1 MIKILVLIDSSTESN
16 RRFLT
21 GLIRYSNE
29 KGPWAFYRLPA
40 YYKTLFGEIGIVERI
55 REWEIDIVLV
65 QWGYEEVGFL
75 ERLDIPVFI
84 QNYKG
89 KNDRFSR
96 ISGDYMGPGI
106 MAAQFFAKRRFKNFA
121 FYGNKNFF
129 WSKERAESYRREVEK
144 YAGNYYYFE
153 SEVFHGTEW
162 SGSHVDLD
170 NWLLSLPKPV
180 GLLACNDNF
189 ALQVS
194 EMCKIN
200 NIDIPNEL
208 VLMGIDNDELICN
221 LSHPSISSIVTNDE
235 QGGYDT
241 GRMLHYLV
249 VNKKNIPF
257 NINIEAIRIEHRK
270 STEKYNI
277 SDEYILKTVDYIDKN
292 IRECLSVEKLIEI
305 VPLSRRSL
313 EIKFREAMG
322 VSLYQFILD
331 KKMDCICDLLLNTN
345 KDLLDIAIE
354 SGFND
359 VRNVY
364 RLFKKNRG
372 YTPIEFR
379 RKFSTQIV
387 DHSDN
392 EFQP

>member
-1 MIKILVLIDSSTESN
+1 MIKILVLIDYSTEFS

-40 YYKTLFGEIGIVERI
+40 YYKTLFGEEGILERI
-55 REWEIDIVLV
+55 KDWEIDAVLA
-65 QWGYEEVGFL
+65 QWEYEEVGFL
-75 ERLDIPVFI
+75 EKLDIPVFL
-84 QNYKG
+84 QSYKEE
-89 KNDRFSR
+89 NDRFSR
-96 ISGDYMGPGI
+96 ISGDYRGVGI

-121 FYGNKNFF
+121 FYGNKDFL
-129 WSKERAESYRREVEK
+129 WSKKRSEGFRIEVEK
-144 YAGNYYYFE
+144 LEGNFFYFE

-180 GLLACNDNF
+180 GLLACDDNF

-200 NIDIPNEL
+200 DIDIPNEL
-208 VLMGIDNDELICN
+208 ALIGVDNDELICN
-221 LSHPSISSIVTNDE
+221 LSYPSISSIITNDE

-241 GRMLHYLV
+241 GKMLHYQII
-249 VNKKNIPF
+249 NKKSIPF
-257 NINIEAIRIEHRK
+257 SINIESIRIEHRK

-277 SDEYILKTVDYIDKN
+277 SNENILKTVNYIEKN
-292 IRECLSVEKLIEI
+292 ITSILTVDKLMEI
-305 VPLSRRSL
+305 VPLSRRGL
-313 EIKFREAMG
+313 EIKFKECMG

-331 KKMDCICDLLLNTN
+331 KKMDYVSDLLLNTD

-354 SGFND
+354 VGFND

-364 RLFKKNRG
+364 RLFKKNKG
-372 YTPIEFR
+372 YTPMEFR
-379 RKFSTQIV
+379 KKFSKPE
-387 DHSDN
+387 S
-392 EFQP
+392 

>member
-1 MIKILVLIDSSTESN
+1 MIKILVLIDYATEFS

-29 KGPWAFYRLPA
+29 KGPWTFYRLPT
-40 YYKTLFGEIGIVERI
+40 YYKTLFGEVGILERI
-55 REWEIDIVLV
+55 KEWEIDAVLT
-65 QWGYEEVGFL
+65 QWEYEEVGFL
-75 ERLDIPVFI
+75 EKLDIPVFL
-84 QNYKG
+84 QSYKKEG
-89 KNDRFSR
+89 GSFSK
-96 ISGDYMGPGI
+96 ISGGFRETGI
-106 MAAQFFAKRRFKNFA
+106 MAAQFFAKRRFENFA
-121 FYGNKNFF
+121 FYGNKDFF
-129 WSKERAESYRREVEK
+129 WSKERAEGYRLEVEK
-144 YAGNYYYFE
+144 LGGNYYYFE
-153 SEVFHGTEW
+153 SEVLHGVQW
-162 SGSHVDLD
+162 SRIHVDLD

-180 GLLACNDNF
+180 GLLACDDNF

-208 VLMGIDNDELICN
+208 SLIGVDNDELICS
-221 LSHPSISSIVTNDE
+221 LSHPSISSIITNDE

-241 GRMLHYLV
+241 ARMLHYQIM
-249 VNKKNIPF
+249 NKKNIPF
-257 NINIEAIRIEHRK
+257 SINIESIRIEHRK

-277 SDEYILKTVDYIDKN
+277 SDEYILKTVNYIEQN
-292 IRECLSVEKLIEI
+292 VTTILTVEKLMEI

-313 EIKFREAMG
+313 EIKFRDAME

-331 KKMDCICDLLLNTN
+331 RKMDCICDLLLKTD

-354 SGFND
+354 SGFSD

-364 RLFKKNRG
+364 RLFKKNKG

-379 RKFSTQIV
+379 KKFSKQIV
-387 DHSDN
+387 DSP
-392 EFQP
+392 ES

>member
-1 MIKILVLIDSSTESN
+1 MIKILVLIDYATEFS

-29 KGPWAFYRLPA
+29 RGPWNFYRLPA
-40 YYKTLFGEIGIVERI
+40 YYKTLFGEEGILERI
-55 REWEIDIVLV
+55 REWEIDAVIA
-65 QWGYEEVGFL
+65 QWEYEEVGFL
-75 ERLDIPVFI
+75 EKLDIPVFL
-84 QNYKG
+84 QSYKDE
-89 KNDRFSR
+89 NDRFSR
-96 ISGDYMGPGI
+96 ISGDYKGAGV

-121 FYGNKNFF
+121 FYGNKDFF
-129 WSKERAESYRREVEK
+129 WSKERAEGYRQEVER
-144 YAGNYYYFE
+144 YGGNYYYFE
-153 SEVFHGTEW
+153 SEVLHGTEW

-180 GLLACNDNF
+180 GLLACDDNF

-208 VLMGIDNDELICN
+208 ALIGVDNDELICS
-221 LSHPSISSIVTNDE
+221 LSYPSISSIITNDE

-241 GRMLHYLV
+241 GKMLHYQIMGKMNV
-249 VNKKNIPF
+249 PF
-257 NINIEAIRIEHRK
+257 NINIESIRIEHRK

-277 SDEYILKTVDYIDKN
+277 SDENILKAVDYIEKN
-292 IRECLSVEKLIEI
+292 ITENLTVDQLIEI

-313 EIKFREAMG
+313 EIKFREALG

-331 KKMDCICDLLLNTN
+331 KKMDYVSDLLLNTD

-354 SGFND
+354 AGFND

-364 RLFKKNRG
+364 RLFKKNKG
-372 YTPIEFR
+372 YTPMEY
-379 RKFSTQIV
+379 RKKFAE
-387 DHSDN
+387 DN
-392 EFQP
+392 YP